1 LNRKGLKTSQW
12 SSASSSPFHRPL
24 GLEISVRGLTD
35 LRIFLAQGK
44 QTYWQILPLNPTDQA
59 MGNSPYSSPSAF
71 AGNPLLISPE
81 LLVESGLLSKG
92 DLTEKPFSAGRCDY
106 AAMIPNKMN
115 LLHRAYER
123 FGPGNPH
130 RHAYEEFCI
139 NHSTWLEDF
148 ALYMVIKN
156 HSNGIPWRA
165 WESTLRD
172 RNPGALEKVRRSFPD
187 ELEQEK
193 FLQYLFF
200 EQWLCLKRYCNER
213 RIQLI
218 GDLPIYVNYDS
229 ADVWRNN
236 DLFKL
241 DGDKNPL
248 AVAGVP
254 PDYFSRTG
262 QFWGNPIYRWEV
274 LRETGY
280 QWWFQRIG
288 HNLQLLDI
296 IRIDHFRGFVGF
308 WEIPAG
314 EKTAVNGQWVE
325 APAADLFPAL
335 LSKFPGISIIAED
348 LGFITSDVR
357 EMMERFGFPGMR
369 VLQFAFGDDQSDH
382 PFLPHNYVPN
392 TIVYTGT
399 HDNNT
404 TRGWFEND
412 ASAQERSRLLRYL
425 GKDLSGER
433 VPKELIRL
441 AMMSVANTAIIP
453 MQDLLGLGE
462 DARMNFPSTTHGN
475 WEWRLLQDQ
484 FKSATTEWFLEMT
497 ETYGR
502 AT

>member
-1 LNRKGLKTSQW
+1 MKERASGLLLHITSLP
-12 SSASSSPFHRPL
+12 SPFGIGDFGPWAYRFA
-24 GLEISVRGLTD
+24 D
-35 LRIFLAQGK
+35 FLAQTK

-59 MGNSPYSSPSAF
+59 MGSSPYSSPSAF
-71 AGNPLLISPE
+71 AGNTLLISPE
-81 LLVESGLLSKG
+81 LLAESGFLTKG
-92 DLTEKPFSAGRCDY
+92 DLSEKPSLAGRCDY
-106 AAMIPNKMN
+106 AAMIPYKMS
-115 LLHRAYER
+115 LLHRSYER
-123 FGPGNPH
+123 FRTNNPH
-130 RHAYEEFCI
+130 RSAYEEFCT
-139 NHSTWLEDF
+139 NHAIWLEDF
-148 ALYMVIKN
+148 ALFVVIKN
-156 HSNGIPWRA
+156 HSNGDA
-165 WESTLRD
+165 WGRWEKTLRD
-172 RNPGALEKVRRSFPD
+172 RNPGDLEKVRRRFPD
-187 ELEQEK
+187 ELEREK

-200 EQWLCLKRYCNER
+200 EQWLSLKRYCNER

-241 DGDKNPL
+241 DADKTPSV
-248 AVAGVP
+248 VAGVP

-262 QFWGNPIYRWEV
+262 QLWGNPIYRWEV
-274 LRETGY
+274 LKETGY

-296 IRIDHFRGFVGF
+296 MRIDHFRGFVGF
-308 WEIPAG
+308 WEIPAN
-314 EKTAVNGQWVE
+314 EKTAVNGQWAE
-325 APAADLFPAL
+325 GPAADFFSGL
-335 LSKFPGISIIAED
+335 LNKFPGISIIAED

-369 VLQFAFGDDQSDH
+369 VLQFAFGENQSTH

-392 TIVYTGT
+392 TLVYTGT

-404 TRGWFEND
+404 TRGWFENE
-412 ASAQERSRLLRYL
+412 ASPEERSRLLRYL
-425 GKDLSGER
+425 GRDLSGEQ

-475 WEWRLLQDQ
+475 WEWRLLPDQ
-484 FKSATTEWFLEMT
+484 FKSAPTEWLLELT
-497 ETYGR
+497 DTYGR
-502 AT
+502 AS